1 LKIAAKVCV
10 MPPPKA
16 SLVFEFGFPKSA
28 TWLANTAHVAL
39 TAFSVSL
46 SGG

>member
-16 SLVFEFGFPKSA
+16 RHVFEFGFPEV
-28 TWLANTAHVAL
+28 ANRAGEHFARRL
-39 TAFSVSL
+39 DSL
-46 SGG
+46 KRIT